1 MATMNVSHLDR
12 LRDTSA
18 EYWKLFRQTKF
29 YDFLAASPLI
39 AWYGLCVTHQLPALA
54 KQWGEKDLASA
65 DLVFYVSVF
74 SKLMTL
80 IFIAVLGI
88 LLIVRCTPI
97 AKSEGWYPRLAALIG
112 ANLGVG
118 MVLLPA
124 RELLVPVYV
133 ISILLVAGGTL
144 FALYSALRLGRSI
157 SMLPEARRLVTV
169 GPYATI
175 RHPLYLG
182 EAITLL
188 GLTLQYFS
196 PLALALFVIQSAFQI
211 QRMNSEEKVLSGTFS
226 EYPDYMART
235 SRLVP
240 GLY

>member
-12 LRDTSA
+12 LRDTST
-18 EYWKLFRQTKF
+18 EYWKLFRRTKF

-39 AWYGLCVTHQLPALA
+39 AWYGLCVEHQVPALA
-54 KQWGEKDLASA
+54 KQWSEQDLASA

-80 IFIAVLGI
+80 IFIAALGI
-88 LLIVRCTPI
+88 LLIIRCTPI

-124 RELLVPVYV
+124 HELSVPLYV
-133 ISILLVAGGTL
+133 VSILLVAGGTL

-157 SMLPEARRLVTV
+157 SMFPEARRLVTA

-182 EAITLL
+182 EAITLM
-188 GLTLQYFS
+188 GLMLQYFS
-196 PLALALFVIQSAFQI
+196 PLALAFFVLQSAFQI
-211 QRMNSEEKVLSGTFS
+211 QRMNSEEKVLSGTFP